1 MTGDS
6 FISYCHFPTAIG
18 PIGIAWSHQGVVRV
32 QLPESTI
39 KTTIQRLIGDFEQAK
54 KAEPNNLWI
63 MDAIHRIQEHLLG
76 KLQDFGHIP
85 LDLRAATPF
94 FKRVYSAA
102 QTIPA
107 GQVKTYGELA
117 IQIHAP
123 GAARAVGTALGKNP
137 VALLVPCHRIVSA
150 GGKLGGFS
158 AFGGL
163 TTKKR
168 LLLIEGCANDQFM
181 HLH

>member
-1 MTGDS
+1 MTSDS

-18 PIGIAWSHQGVVRV
+18 PIGIAWSHQGVVRL
-32 QLPESTI
+32 QLPESTT

-54 KAEPNNLWI
+54 EAEPNNLWI
-63 MDAIHRIQEHLLG
+63 MDAIHRVQEHLLG
-76 KLQDFGHIP
+76 KLQNFGHIS

-158 AFGGL
+158 AFGGQ